1 MTYLY
6 LGLFSKIRA
15 VVELP
20 VVTFLLIERNLGLEV
35 GAVDEGLSPKEL
47 RFKSPVD
54 WEKKK
59 KKKKK
64 KKEMVTIL
72 SSIHV
77 PKEQIFLGQHA
88 ISGWLP
94 YEDQQFAF

>member
-54 WEKKK
+54 WKKK
-59 KKKKK
+59 KKKE

-94 YEDQQFAF
+94 YEDQQFAC

>member
-54 WEKKK
+54 W
-59 KKKKK
+59 K
-64 KKEMVTIL
+64 KKEKRKKRNGYHSKQYTCT
-72 SSIHV
+72 
-77 PKEQIFLGQHA
+77 
-88 ISGWLP
+88 
-94 YEDQQFAF
+94 

>member
-54 WEKKK
+54 WKKK
-59 KKKKK
+59 KKKKNE

-77 PKEQIFLGQHA
+77 PK
-88 ISGWLP
+88 
-94 YEDQQFAF
+94 

>member
-54 WEKKK
+54 WKKK

-64 KKEMVTIL
+64 KKIVTII
-72 SSIHV
+72 SSINV

>member
-59 KKKKK
+59 KKKE

>member
-54 WEKKK
+54 WKKE
-59 KKKKK
+59 

-94 YEDQQFAF
+94 YEDQQFAFWI